1 MSLWTEMLG
10 AEVRYSGDR
19 FRTRILVAGSGEPL
33 LLLHGQGGH
42 LENFSRNVRAFA
54 EHGRV
59 VAMDFL
65 WHGAS
70 EQAPFDERLIPA
82 FMEQVVDLLGVEG
95 IDRCAVEGQSM
106 GGWVAA
112 RLALERP
119 DLVSKLVLTTPMG
132 IEPAPEAVDRRRYD
146 SIRAAQLKTLEE
158 TTLEQ
163 VRKRLEML
171 LLDPSE
177 LDDELVA
184 VRHAFYS
191 RPEVKVGLR
200 RVAESY
206 FGDPP
211 GPLPW
216 QLGPDELGE
225 LRLPTLVYWGTA
237 NFSPPSVGEGIA
249 AHIPGAAY
257 HLAEAGHWAQYERAA
272 EHNEVV
278 LRFLANDAA
287 DVRSC
292 DLSEPA

>member
-1 MSLWTEMLG
+1 MTLWTETLG

-19 FRTRILVAGSGEPL
+19 YRTRVLDVGCGEPL

-42 LENFSRNVRAFA
+42 LENFARNVRAFA
-54 EHGRV
+54 EHRRV
-59 VAMDFL
+59 LAMDFL

-82 FMEQVVDLLGVEG
+82 FMEQVVDLLSAEG

-132 IEPAPEAVDRRRYD
+132 IEPAPESVDRSRYD
-146 SIRAAQLKTLEE
+146 SIRSAQLKTLDE
-158 TTLEQ
+158 TTFEQ
-163 VRKRLEML
+163 VRNRLEML
-171 LLDPSE
+171 LLAPDE

-191 RPEVKVGLR
+191 RPDVKAGLR

-216 QLGPDELGE
+216 ELGPDELGD

-249 AHIPGAAY
+249 DHIPGAAY

-278 LRFLANDAA
+278 LAFLADEAA
-287 DVRSC
+287 NVRADELPEST
-292 DLSEPA
+292 